1 MASGGKIPKLYTKIS
16 IMLKSIVCGILLFWS
31 VGLAAQNGEQV
42 KLRCELASCVEE
54 RLSLYRFNG
63 NAFIVLQETQKEE
76 DGTFSFQVPASAP
89 RFYYVGTAPSN
100 LLPLI
105 LGAEEEV
112 VLKGNCTKIRRAS
125 FIESNLNKAY
135 IALKTRM
142 STLQQ
147 QSTSL
152 ERQYPRVFGKE
163 RELVTQKLKALDN
176 KKKQLL
182 DSLNQANPFFGKI
195 AALNTYLSYVNNAGE
210 YTSEVDYYAK
220 EFFSHVDFKD
230 PVYNYLPWVYE
241 SFRSYTN
248 TITSVRLSEAQQKA
262 YIEEALAQIPRGS
275 EAHQLALAGV
285 INATNQKKSN
295 LFSHFGDQFIS
306 VFSEKAPDAA
316 ANVKAELDKAKAFMV
331 GGVAPDFTQKTP
343 EGEDMNLSDLRG
355 KVVLVDFWASWCGP
369 CRRENPNVVRM
380 YEMYKEKG
388 FDIIGVSLDRDK
400 GKWLGAIEKDG
411 LNWHHVS
418 DLKGWKNEVAN
429 LYGVRSIPH
438 TILLDK
444 EGRIIARNLRGPML
458 EEKLKS
464 IFE

>member
-1 MASGGKIPKLYTKIS
+1 MF
-16 IMLKSIVCGILLFWS
+16 KSIVCGILMFFS
-31 VGLAAQNGEQV
+31 IGLIAQEGEQI
-42 KLRCELASCVEE
+42 KLRCELVSCVEE
-54 RLSLYRFNG
+54 RLSLYRFDG
-63 NAFIVLQETQKEE
+63 NSFIALQETQKEE
-76 DGTFSFQVPASAP
+76 DGSFTFQIAASTP

-100 LLPLI
+100 VRPLI
-105 LGAEEEV
+105 LGEEEEV
-112 VLKGNCTKIRRAS
+112 VLKGNCTKIRSAK
-125 FIESNLNKAY
+125 FIKSDVNNDY

-147 QSTSL
+147 KSISL

-163 RELVTQKLKALDN
+163 REAVAQKLQGLDN

-182 DSLNQANPFFGKI
+182 DSLNKAHPFFGKI

-210 YTSEVDYYAK
+210 YTNEVEYYAK

-230 PVYNYLPWVYE
+230 PVYNNLPWVYE
-241 SFRSYTN
+241 AFRNYTN
-248 TITSVRLSEAQQKA
+248 TITSVRLSEEQQKA
-262 YIEEALAQIPRGS
+262 YIESSLALIPKGS
-275 EAHQLALAGV
+275 DAHQLAMAGV

-295 LFSHFGDQFIS
+295 LFSHFGDQFIE

-316 ANVKAELDKAKAFMV
+316 ASVKAELDKAKAFMV

-444 EGRIIARNLRGPML
+444 EGRIIARNLRGPAL
-458 EEKLKS
+458 EDKLKS
-464 IFE
+464 LFE